1 MKYKHRFNLSQS
13 RHRSLFEKSR
23 YAVIFD
29 GDYDTKVKNIYHSN
43 VYKAQNAK
51 KRMLTSSEK
60 KQYLEYAKRRAKDL

>member
-1 MKYKHRFNLSQS
+1 MKYKNRLNLSQS
-13 RHRSLFEKSR
+13 RHRSLFEQTR

-43 VYKAQNAK
+43 VYKSQNAK

-60 KQYLEYAKRRAKDL
+60 KRCLEYAKRRAKEL